1 MPTSNTIYPNLRAE
15 MARQNITIQDI
26 ANVIKTGRDTAGAKL
41 SGKRPLHFDEA
52 IAITDTFFPHE
63 DVRQLFKKE

>member
-15 MARQNITIQDI
+15 MARRNITIREI
-26 ANVIKTGRDTAGAKL
+26 AAVIQTGRDTAGAKL

-52 IAITDTFFPHE
+52 IAIADAFFPHE
-63 DVRQLFKKE
+63 DVRQLFKKD